1 MPAAVMDHDLDR
13 LVDFLN
19 SRYLPDDDDALADR
33 RSGGWLEAWLAGRTP
48 ADAEPHPGSVADPDA
63 DALVRLRQVRE
74 GLREIAAANN
84 GAQPDPA
91 TIDRAGTALFTLG
104 LRIDLGDHTRAP
116 ELLAAT
122 ATTRVEQ
129 ALAAVAQSYLICRDG
144 SAWRRVKACA
154 AAECRYAFRDASRNN
169 SRRWCDMA
177 YCGNQAKARA
187 WRARQSASGTGTV
200 QD

>member
-1 MPAAVMDHDLDR
+1 MPAEMHHDLDR

-19 SRYLPDDDDALADR
+19 SRYLPDDDALADR
-33 RSGGWLEAWLAGRTP
+33 RSGGWLESWLDGRTL
-48 ADAEPHPGSVADPDA
+48 ADAGPQLGPVSDPDA
-63 DALVRLRQVRE
+63 GALLRLRLVRE

-91 TIDRAGTALFTLG
+91 TIDRAGTALSALS

-116 ELLAAT
+116 ELLAPVG
-122 ATTRVEQ
+122 TTRAEQ

-154 AAECRYAFRDASRNN
+154 APDCRYAFMDASRNN

-177 YCGNQAKARA
+177 YCGNQAKARS
-187 WRARQSASGTGTV
+187 WRARHSRSGTRTV
-200 QD
+200 QC